1 MGEVVSL
8 NKFRKA
14 KGKQQAKKQAAENR
28 VRHGE
33 SGAAKRERTAA
44 EKLESTQHDGHK
56 LEGDTP
62 TEE

>member
-1 MGEVVSL
+1 MGEVISL
-8 NKFRKA
+8 GKFRKA
-14 KGKQQAKKQAAENR
+14 KNKNEAKAKAAENR

-33 SGAAKRERTAA
+33 SGAAKRERKAV
-44 EKLESTQHDGHK
+44 EKLDSVQHDGHK